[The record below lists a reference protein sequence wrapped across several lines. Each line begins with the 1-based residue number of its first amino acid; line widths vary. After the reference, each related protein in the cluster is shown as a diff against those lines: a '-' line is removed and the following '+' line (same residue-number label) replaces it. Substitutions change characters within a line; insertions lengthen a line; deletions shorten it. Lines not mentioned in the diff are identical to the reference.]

1 MCSISKPMNQSQA
14 HDTTK
19 LLNMDNKAQKFLIHQ
34 QQVNERAT
42 LKPFL

>member
-1 MCSISKPMNQSQA
+1 MNQSQA

-19 LLNMDNKAQKFLIHQ
+19 LLNTDNKAQKFLIHQ